1 MFSDFV
7 QFVREIYNSE
17 GFISLHAPIF
27 SGKER
32 EYVMDTINS
41 TFVSSV
47 GEYVTKFENEFAT
60 YTGTRY
66 AIATVSGT
74 AALHLA
80 LLTSGVRPGDEV
92 LTQSLT
98 FVATCNAIS
107 YCGAAPAFIDVE
119 RETLGISPDILEEF
133 LEQKTEVR
141 DDGKCWNIESNKRIS
156 ACVPVHNF
164 GHPSNIKAIL
174 KICKKNNIVMI
185 EDAAE
190 SLGSLLNGKH
200 TGTFGSMGVFSFN
213 GNKIVTTGGGG
224 MIVTDD
230 EHLAKMVKHRS
241 TTAKI
246 PHPWLFIHD
255 ELGFNY
261 RLPNI
266 NAALGCAQLEY
277 IEYFVNQKRILSN
290 RYLDWF
296 DKYNYELVR
305 EKKGS
310 RANYWFNALLTKNL
324 RERDSFLEFTNN
336 SGVMTR
342 PAWTPMHTLNMYS
355 SCSRTELSMTEWLEE
370 RIVNIPS
377 GIPS

>member
-1 MFSDFV
+1 
-7 QFVREIYNSE
+7 
-17 GFISLHAPIF
+17 
-27 SGKER
+27 
-32 EYVMDTINS
+32 
-41 TFVSSV
+41 
-47 GEYVTKFENEFAT
+47 
-60 YTGTRY
+60 
-66 AIATVSGT
+66 
-74 AALHLA
+74 
-80 LLTSGVRPGDEV
+80 
-92 LTQSLT
+92 
-98 FVATCNAIS
+98 
-107 YCGAAPAFIDVE
+107 
-119 RETLGISPDILEEF
+119 
-133 LEQKTEVR
+133 
-141 DDGKCWNIESNKRIS
+141 
-156 ACVPVHNF
+156 
-164 GHPSNIKAIL
+164 
-174 KICKKNNIVMI
+174 MI

-190 SLGSLLNGKH
+190 SLGSLLDGKH

-230 EHLAKMVKHRS
+230 ENLAKMVKHKS

-255 ELGFNY
+255 EIGYNY

-277 IEYFVNQKRILSN
+277 IEHFVNKKRILAD

-305 EKKGS
+305 EKTGS
-310 RANYWFNALLTKNL
+310 RANYWFNALLTKN
-324 RERDSFLEFTNN
+324 RTERDDFLEFTNN
-336 SGVMTR
+336 AGVMTR

-355 SCSRTELSMTEWLEE
+355 RCSRTELSMTEWLEE